1 MQMKF
6 LLYNFI
12 WYIFFILGILGSSLE
27 RPDGLQKELLAAI
40 RRKIS
45 KSRDNQAKTNV
56 SANIDV
62 SPSSNSV
69 GSTQQPPF
77 FRPISFPTQE
87 RNRDSRV
94 KIYLRVPDE
103 KSGSNVKIPKFS
115 RIQVRK
121 LFCCKQFDWPTVKFR
136 IWTCIFNYKI
146 KFFLKGQSKETL
158 NIPFI
163 KSL

>member
-1 MQMKF
+1 MGHFQPSILLEPLTQLLICYIIYSLHFSYTYYVLF
-6 LLYNFI
+6 L
-12 WYIFFILGILGSSLE
+12 ILGILGSSLE

-136 IWTCIFNYKI
+136 I
-146 KFFLKGQSKETL
+146 
-158 NIPFI
+158 
-163 KSL
+163 

>member
-1 MQMKF
+1 MIIIQII
-6 LLYNFI
+6 N
-12 WYIFFILGILGSSLE
+12 LGILGSSLE

-45 KSRDNQAKTNV
+45 KSRENQSKTNG
-56 SANIDV
+56 SNDGAADIDV

-103 KSGSNVKIPKFS
+103 KSGSNVKIPNFS
-115 RIQVRK
+115 RIQV
-121 LFCCKQFDWPTVKFR
+121 CKQISETHTWAVAALPAP
-136 IWTCIFNYKI
+136 
-146 KFFLKGQSKETL
+146 FFENKD
-158 NIPFI
+158 
-163 KSL
+163 

>member
-1 MQMKF
+1 M
-6 LLYNFI
+6 
-12 WYIFFILGILGSSLE
+12 E

-45 KSRDNQAKTNV
+45 KSRENQSKTNG
-56 SANIDV
+56 SNDGAADIDV

-103 KSGSNVKIPKFS
+103 KSGSNVKIPNFS
-115 RIQVRK
+115 RIQV
-121 LFCCKQFDWPTVKFR
+121 CKQISETRTWAGALLPAL
-136 IWTCIFNYKI
+136 
-146 KFFLKGQSKETL
+146 FFENS
-158 NIPFI
+158 
-163 KSL
+163 

>member
-1 MQMKF
+1 M
-6 LLYNFI
+6 
-12 WYIFFILGILGSSLE
+12 
-27 RPDGLQKELLAAI
+27 AAI

-103 KSGSNVKIPKFS
+103 KSGSNVKIPNFS
-115 RIQVRK
+115 RIQV
-121 LFCCKQFDWPTVKFR
+121 CKQ
-136 IWTCIFNYKI
+136 I
-146 KFFLKGQSKETL
+146 LETHSWAGAAL
-158 NIPFI
+158 PAPYFEN
-163 KSL
+163 KD